1 MDRLL
6 TSLDP
11 MLLFKKLE
19 ERKIARES
27 NEGDMA
33 IKESPVNSLSR
44 RLHPSFQQMIISS
57 VKENKGAKTFR
68 LVPDEG
74 RGCKECAVFLPGEYI
89 AVYVDING
97 VHTSRPYSLSSTPLD
112 ALNGF
117 YEITVKSV
125 PGGFVSSYILSSW
138 HEGLR
143 VTVSGPQGHFSY
155 NPIRDTSSLLCI
167 AGGSGITPFMSFIKA
182 FGDKT
187 PITLLYGSRKKDE
200 TLFLDELEEM
210 EKKYPLLRCVFVFSD
225 EEREGYEHGF
235 ISGTIIEK
243 YMPSQDSSIFI
254 CGPEKMIEYV
264 DNELSSIRIGKRR
277 IRHDTMNVAASSPV
291 EKRVEVKVVSD
302 GVETLVSGSSGETLL
317 SILERGGI
325 KAPSSCRSGECGFC
339 RSLLKKGEVYIPQSV
354 DKRRRK
360 DRDYGYIHPCITYPM
375 GDVEIEI
382 FPPEGLYKE
391 D

>member
-1 MDRLL
+1 MDRIL

-27 NEGDMA
+27 NDGNVE
-33 IKESPVNSLSR
+33 IKESPVNILSR
-44 RLHPSFQQMIISS
+44 RLHPSFQHMVVSS
-57 VKENKGAKTFR
+57 VKESKGAKTFR
-68 LVPDEG
+68 LVPDEEKG
-74 RGCKECAVFLPGEYI
+74 TKECAVFLPGEYV

-97 VHTSRPYSLSSTPLD
+97 VHTSRPYSLSSTPVD

-117 YEITVKSV
+117 YEITVKPVSD
-125 PGGFVSSYILSSW
+125 GFVSSYILSSW
-138 HEGLR
+138 HEGTH

-155 NPIRDTSSLLCI
+155 NPVRDTSPLLCI
-167 AGGSGITPFMSFIKA
+167 AGGSGITPFMSMIKA

-210 EKKYPLLRCVFVFSD
+210 EKKYALLRCVFVFSD
-225 EEREGYEHGF
+225 EEREGYEYGF
-235 ISGTIIEK
+235 ISEAIIKK
-243 YMPSQDSSIFI
+243 YMPSQNSTVFI
-254 CGPEKMIEYV
+254 CGPEKMIEFV
-264 DNELSSIRIGKRR
+264 DNELSLMGIEKRR
-277 IRHDTMNVAASSPV
+277 IRHDTMNVTISSPV
-291 EKRVEVKVVSD
+291 EKKVEVRVVSN
-302 GVETLVSGSSGETLL
+302 GVETLLSGSSGETLL
-317 SILERGGI
+317 TILERGGV

-339 RSLLKKGEVYIPQSV
+339 RSLLKKGEVFIPQSV
-354 DKRRRK
+354 DKRRKK